1 MLFVTPCNALLKHWI
16 EVLRNVILLVVIL
29 FNMSEEGGRG
39 GGYISLL
46 IKYLRRTCS
55 GSYIWIVPTI
65 PWHAPVQS
73 MNRFMVVKISWSAM
87 GGFNITVSHFSKML
101 TIPCT
106 ETCSIRP
113 CHSKQAAEVLFIFKI
128 TSILIERAMC
138 NEHDELPL
146 TIVYNTC
153 SGSEDDTCFVI
164 ILSFISFN

>member
-29 FNMSEEGGRG
+29 FNMSEEGGG
-39 GGYISLL
+39 GLHQFTDKVSAKNMQWKLYLDRPYNSVTRSGAVDEPFYGCQNQL
-46 IKYLRRTCS
+46 I
-55 GSYIWIVPTI
+55 GD
-65 PWHAPVQS
+65 
-73 MNRFMVVKISWSAM
+73 

-101 TIPCT
+101 TILCT

-164 ILSFISFN
+164 IFSFISFN

>member
-1 MLFVTPCNALLKHWI
+1 M
-16 EVLRNVILLVVIL
+16 EVI
-29 FNMSEEGGRG
+29 F
-39 GGYISLL
+39 
-46 IKYLRRTCS
+46 
-55 GSYIWIVPTI
+55 GSYNSVTRSGAVDEPFYGCQNQLIGD
-65 PWHAPVQS
+65 
-73 MNRFMVVKISWSAM
+73 

>member
-29 FNMSEEGGRG
+29 FNMSEERGG

-87 GGFNITVSHFSKML
+87 GGLILLSRISQRCWRYRVPKRVPSAHV
-101 TIPCT
+101 
-106 ETCSIRP
+106 IRNRQQKYYLFLKLHP
-113 CHSKQAAEVLFIFKI
+113 FWSSEQCAMNMMNCHWL
-128 TSILIERAMC
+128 
-138 NEHDELPL
+138 
-146 TIVYNTC
+146 
-153 SGSEDDTCFVI
+153 
-164 ILSFISFN
+164 

>member
-16 EVLRNVILLVVIL
+16 EVLRNVILLVVIV
-29 FNMSEEGGRG
+29 FNMSEEG

-87 GGFNITVSHFSKML
+87 GGLILLYRISQRCWRYRVPKRVPSAHV
-101 TIPCT
+101 
-106 ETCSIRP
+106 IRNRQQ
-113 CHSKQAAEVLFIFKI
+113 KYYLFLKLHPFW
-128 TSILIERAMC
+128 SSEQCAM
-138 NEHDELPL
+138 NMMN
-146 TIVYNTC
+146 YNTC